1 MAGAGVGAA
10 ADAHVVEQRPRHG
23 ELLRRVEWTVPGVE
37 ILPGQASHFRRV
49 GGAAL
54 ADGAA
59 NAGAEIADEASRH
72 VVAAQAVQRRIKP
85 GQLRLRHGD
94 AEVKRGQDLEAGGV
108 ERLHR
113 RRERIEL
120 VRREVAER
128 HEDAHGHEPVRERR
142 DGQLAPGR
150 EAVAGG
156 RSQGEGGLGRW
167 IASGHVGARSVGG
180 DLGVVFVEEPDQSL
194 IAEVVAEKADARMA
208 TVRAAALVVEER
220 RERHRRAD
228 ALRSGERVEEL
239 QPQPRLE
246 ADSAGEIR
254 LEDRLALR
262 RPLRDEAEVVALGE
276 PGVGGAVG
284 EGDLELARQAVGEV
298 EAVERVREGA
308 RIRRDVEDRI
318 GEQPGVGADQ
328 RVAEGVAAAA
338 AEAEAGRFA
347 SFERGR
353 DLGGRDA
360 VELEVLSG
368 GEMDEIA
375 AVAAEYRR
383 RRAEVAG

>member
-1 MAGAGVGAA
+1 M
-10 ADAHVVEQRPRHG
+10 
-23 ELLRRVEWTVPGVE
+23 
-37 ILPGQASHFRRV
+37 
-49 GGAAL
+49 
-54 ADGAA
+54 
-59 NAGAEIADEASRH
+59 
-72 VVAAQAVQRRIKP
+72 
-85 GQLRLRHGD
+85 
-94 AEVKRGQDLEAGGV
+94 
-108 ERLHR
+108 
-113 RRERIEL
+113 
-120 VRREVAER
+120 
-128 HEDAHGHEPVRERR
+128 
-142 DGQLAPGR
+142 
-150 EAVAGG
+150 
-156 RSQGEGGLGRW
+156 
-167 IASGHVGARSVGG
+167 
-180 DLGVVFVEEPDQSL
+180 EEPDQSL
-194 IAEVVAEKADARMA
+194 VAEIVAEKADARMA

-228 ALRSGERVEEL
+228 ALRGGERVEEL
-239 QPQPRLE
+239 QSQPRLE

-262 RPLRDEAEVVALGE
+262 RPPRDEAEVVALGE

-318 GEQPGVGADQ
+318 GEQPGVGADY

-360 VELEVLSG
+360 VKLEVLAG
-368 GEMDEIA
+368 GEMDDIA
-375 AVAAEYRR
+375 AVAAEDRR
-383 RRAEVAG
+383 RCAQVAG